1 VANITKRQLADQ
13 LRALGSWPSRLIITI
28 KPAPRMR
35 GEAAGSCS
43 AYIVTT
49 RRVGQSTLT
58 QRVTDAVPEEGGLSD
73 LVRLLWENLSGA
85 DGDVP
90 KSMLDFAKARVSS
103 RLGAVFMCEGGV
115 LQPATT

>member
-1 VANITKRQLADQ
+1 MANITKRQLADQ

-35 GEAAGSCS
+35 GEAAGSCG

-58 QRVTDAVPEEGGLSD
+58 QRVSDAVSEEGLNE
-73 LVRLLWENLSGA
+73 LVRLLWASLSDVG
-85 DGDVP
+85 GDVP
-90 KSMLDFAKARVSS
+90 KDMLDFATARIGS
-103 RLGAVFMCEGGV
+103 RLGAVFMCESGI